1 MCYTRKQEEMRKKR
15 GRILETA
22 ECLDKGMDTKQIA
35 EELGVSRRTVQRY
48 VRYIQDNQWIIV
60 KS

>member
-48 VRYIQDNQWIIV
+48 VRYIQDNQ
-60 KS
+60 